1 MLSVIGD
8 TLFYTLLIDTY
19 CAQPLLHVEAGACL
33 LCHLVVPYDAHLRVA
48 GVEVEDITLQRF
60 ELLRRSG
67 VLRRFAILR
76 HTAHVDDMAANLV
89 VSDSAIRYLPRVHIG
104 VLIVLH
110 QTLYTPVEVD
120 HVGVAD
126 LLPSPTAL
134 RGRCSVPSA
143 DLVTA
148 YRTPLGRGGA
158 VDNEI
163 LELCHS

>member
-19 CAQPLLHVEAGACL
+19 CAQPLLHVEARASL
-33 LCHLVVPYDAHLRVA
+33 LCHLVVTYDAHLRVA
-48 GVEVEDITLQRF
+48 GVEVDDVTLQRF

-67 VLRRFAILR
+67 VLSCFAILR
-76 HTAHVDDMAANLV
+76 YTAHVDDMAANLV
-89 VSDSAIRYLPRVHIG
+89 VPDSSICHLPWVYIG
-104 VLIVLH
+104 VLVVFH
-110 QTLYTPVEVD
+110 EALYTPVEVD

-134 RGRCSVPSA
+134 RGWCSVPFA

-158 VDNEI
+158 VDYEI
-163 LELCHS
+163 L